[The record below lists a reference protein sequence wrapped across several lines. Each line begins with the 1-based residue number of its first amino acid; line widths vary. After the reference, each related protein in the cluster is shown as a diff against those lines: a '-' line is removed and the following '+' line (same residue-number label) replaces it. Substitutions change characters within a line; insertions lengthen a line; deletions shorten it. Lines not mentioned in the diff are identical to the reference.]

1 MGAGATA
8 MHAGAGTRSFRPA
21 GRPVGTCI
29 APKVSVRTI
38 ASYMTKQPWSV
49 QIDDSVIV
57 AKHMM
62 AERRI
67 HHLPVLDGGRLVGMV
82 TERDLVQ
89 GAARDTSNVEHVMG
103 AAVEVDASMALA
115 DVLDTM
121 VVRERD
127 AVVITRNG
135 AIEGIFTAMDA
146 VRALRERLRVRHAR
160 TESAGATR

>member
-1 MGAGATA
+1 MTSAATLVRVAGQGSSSPAPA
-8 MHAGAGTRSFRPA
+8 LHA
-21 GRPVGTCI
+21 VL
-29 APKVSVRTI
+29 SVRTI
-38 ASYMTKQPWSV
+38 ATYMTKQPWSV

-67 HHLPVLDGGRLVGMV
+67 HHLPVLNAGKLVGMV

-89 GAARDTSNVEHVMG
+89 SAARDTSTVEHLMH
-103 AAVEVDASMALA
+103 AAVEVDARTALS

-127 AVVITRNG
+127 AVVITRDG
-135 AIEGIFTAMDA
+135 KIEGIFTAMDA

-160 TESAGATR
+160 TEAAGATR

>member
-1 MGAGATA
+1 M
-8 MHAGAGTRSFRPA
+8 
-21 GRPVGTCI
+21 
-29 APKVSVRTI
+29 RTI
-38 ASYMTKQPWSV
+38 ATYMTKQPWAV

-67 HHLPVLDGGRLVGMV
+67 HHLPVLNAGQLVGMV

-89 GAARDTSNVEHVMG
+89 SAARDTATVEHVMQ
-103 AAVEVDASMALA
+103 AAVEVDARTALA

-127 AVVITRNG
+127 AVVITRDG
-135 AIEGIFTAMDA
+135 EIEGIFTAMDA

-160 TESAGATR
+160 AESAGVAR